1 MIENIFKFLDYS
13 RSFKRSCDNLIEFI
27 SVDDSITISISSIE
41 HLSYFCIFDS
51 FSQGDSS
58 LLEVF
63 IGNSSSLWWVE
74 QRKDFIDIGSCIFL
88 SDSIGHEMEPFIKLK
103 LAWSISIQ
111 ICDHLENGGALSLE
125 TKRNHGGLKFYIW
138 GLNTFEIDWSSLISI
153 KQIKS
158 VFDFIDLIFT
168 QSWLDVGSSI
178 EIFSTLWDTFLH
190 NI

>member
-41 HLSYFCIFDS
+41 HLSDFCIFDS

-74 QRKDFIDIGSCIFL
+74 QRKDFINIGSCIFL
-88 SDSIGHEMEPFIKLK
+88 GDSIGHEMEPFIKLK
-103 LAWSISIQ
+103 LSWPISIQ

-125 TKRNHGGLKFYIW
+125 TKRNHGSLQFYIW
-138 GLNTFEIDWSSLISI
+138 GFEY
-153 KQIKS
+153 
-158 VFDFIDLIFT
+158 
-168 QSWLDVGSSI
+168 
-178 EIFSTLWDTFLH
+178 LWDQLILPDQYQTNQKRVWFHWLNLH
-190 NI
+190 SILAWRRQ